1 MKNAPQTIPPVD
13 LEVKSPEPAR
23 AISTTLR
30 KALSILETLGNADYP
45 MSSQQLA
52 RAVGLTR
59 STASRLTLDL
69 AELEYLEAVSD
80 TSRYQLGPAALRL
93 GLAKLSNLD
102 IRKVAAPLMRELSED
117 SGMPID
123 MVMPVGEELL
133 YFEISRKVGQITMAN
148 ELGARMPMDVTAGG
162 HAVLYAM
169 DNSDRG
175 RTLANLRARHKSG
188 WKAIERQIAQSFE
201 QLDSG
206 GFCLMAGAWRPDVS
220 AVAVPFVD
228 PRTSK
233 VFSFTCSAIRLP
245 GSEPVLRSSIGPSLV
260 RLAQR
265 LSATLAGKSPL

>member
-1 MKNAPQTIPPVD
+1 MSDTLPTRDPQR
-13 LEVKSPEPAR
+13 PEPAR

-30 KALSILETLGNADYP
+30 KALSILETLGNAESP

-69 AELEYLEAVSD
+69 AELDYLEAVSD

-123 MVMPVGEELL
+123 LVMPVAEELL
-133 YFEISRKVGQITMAN
+133 YFEIARKVGQITMAN

-162 HAVLYAM
+162 HAVLHAM
-169 DNSDRG
+169 EAADRD
-175 RTLANLRARHKSG
+175 RALANLRIRHKSG
-188 WKAIERQIAQSFE
+188 WKAIERQVAQSFE
-201 QLDSG
+201 QIEAG
-206 GFCLMAGAWRPDVS
+206 GFCLVAGAWRADVS

-245 GSEPVLRSSIGPSLV
+245 GSEPLLRDRIGPMLVALV
-260 RLAQR
+260 RR
-265 LSATLAGKSPL
+265 LSAALSGKSPL